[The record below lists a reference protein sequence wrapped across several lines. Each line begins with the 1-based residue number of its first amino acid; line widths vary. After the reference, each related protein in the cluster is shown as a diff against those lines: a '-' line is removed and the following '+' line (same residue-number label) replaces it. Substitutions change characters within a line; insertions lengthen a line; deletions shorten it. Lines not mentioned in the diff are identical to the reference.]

1 MSKKDIA
8 GVALIMVVLAIAGGL
23 FYVRQML
30 AAKTYDEATLCPTR
44 EAGGVRA
51 ATLIVIDKSDPF
63 TEPQVATVR
72 QAILNARDALPPG
85 GKIKIAVIEKAPNE
99 DAAQIRLLRAV
110 CNPGSGETANAIY
123 QNAKLVERRYR
134 ERFLEPLDRD
144 LQSLSVPGVAPESP
158 IALALATSIARDDD
172 IAGIPE
178 KRVILVSDLLEHTAD
193 MSAYAGELS
202 AERLRQSVGEAATAW
217 LSGTKVDV
225 HMLHHAKDPA
235 RQEAA
240 LAAWL
245 AFFQGAGA
253 KAAIAAR

>member
-1 MSKKDIA
+1 MSNKDLA
-8 GVALIMVVLAIAGGL
+8 GVALILAVLAVAGGL

-63 TEPQVATVR
+63 TEPQVATIR
-72 QAILNARDALPPG
+72 QAILTARDALPPG
-85 GKIKIAVIEKAPNE
+85 GKIKIAVIEKAPSEN
-99 DAAQIRLLRAV
+99 AAQIRLLRAL

-123 QNAKLVERRYR
+123 QNAKLVERRYQ

-158 IALALATSIARDDD
+158 IALALASSINPDDD
-172 IAGIPE
+172 IAGVAE
-178 KRVILVSDLLEHTAD
+178 KRVILVSDLMEHTAD
-193 MSAYAGELS
+193 ASAYKGNFS
-202 AERLRQSVGEAATAW
+202 AESLRRAVGEDAVAW
-217 LSGTKVDV
+217 LSGAKVDV
-225 HMLHHAKDPA
+225 HMLQRAKDTQ
-235 RQEAA
+235 QEAA
-240 LAAWL
+240 IATWL

-253 KAAIAAR
+253 NAAVAKP